1 MVFAALAG
9 AMAVALGAAGAHWL
23 QGNMDT
29 SSIARIEKAATY
41 QMYHALALLAVV
53 LMHRQWPRR
62 GLRIVA
68 WLMALGIMC
77 FSGSLVLYSFTAMH
91 WLVFITP
98 IGGVAWIGAWLYMAY
113 FFCIARNTYES

>member
-1 MVFAALAG
+1 MFAALAG
-9 AMAVALGAAGAHWL
+9 ALAVALGAASAHWL
-23 QGNMDT
+23 QGSMDAA
-29 SSIARIEKAATY
+29 SIARIEKASAY

-62 GLRIVA
+62 ALRISA
-68 WLMALGIMC
+68 GLMVLGIVC

-98 IGGVAWIGAWLYMAY
+98 IGGVAWMAAWLCVAWACVGRTAQEMP
-113 FFCIARNTYES
+113 